1 MFGGNHAAALFEKVE
16 LKMERTVALKKLEK
30 LIGKKMA
37 WRINAK
43 AATREEREAARLAL
57 PAAIEESRKLKE
69 QREARYQSILAAD
82 AEFQSLKSAHR
93 VASEKADRLSGTTR
107 SFKITVGD
115 TSSGLF
121 FMVKAEGDSWEDVIA
136 KLTAKKAVA

>member
-1 MFGGNHAAALFEKVE
+1 
-16 LKMERTVALKKLEK
+16 MERTVATKKLEK

-43 AATREEREAARLAL
+43 APSPEDREAARLAL
-57 PAAIEESRKLKE
+57 GPAIEERNKLKE
-69 QREARYQSILAAD
+69 KREARYLEILAAD
-82 AEFQSLKSAHR
+82 AEFQSLKSAHK
-93 VASEKADRLSGTTR
+93 AAAEKADRLSATTR
-107 SFKITVGD
+107 CFKITVGD

-136 KLTAKKAVA
+136 KLTAKKAAA